1 MNYINRN
8 YFICAIQLYKSVFES
23 KIFILFCN
31 NMNCYLCNIKFDTN
45 KSLRIHNMT
54 NMHREK
60 LNNLVE
66 KLAKENKELRK
77 LIKFRYSY
85 FSFQIILNAI
95 IRNKFYFTNI

>member
-1 MNYINRN
+1 
-8 YFICAIQLYKSVFES
+8 
-23 KIFILFCN
+23 
-31 NMNCYLCNIKFDTN
+31 
-45 KSLRIHNMT
+45 MT
-54 NMHREK
+54 NMHRER